1 MQTIFIHHRSTHHA
15 KNSGYSRL
23 IDYFPDPTSIYG
35 RNIMPYKIAKLI
47 SKVSSKQAG
56 LYDSTSVMKEYELLR
71 VLKSNKS
78 KASIVH
84 YLNGERDVRFNVKY
98 NRRKNLKYFASFH
111 KPPAILKTQITN
123 LSYLKSLNAA
133 VCVGENQV
141 DFIKECLHL
150 EHVKYIPHGVDTQF
164 FTPLASKT
172 TVKQSKNILFVGQ
185 HLRDFKTFN
194 TVIKVLIEKIKGV
207 QVDVILRKEY
217 ATEIRLH
224 DKIKIHHNIN
234 DIELRSFYQKADV
247 LFLPLLDA
255 TACNSI
261 LEALACGLPI
271 VTSDVGG
278 VSSYLRNTGNFLLS
292 DQDAYIETLVKI
304 LKNPEQ
310 LENISRLSRQKAL
323 EYDWMEIANR
333 VSEFHNLVM
342 NN

>member
-1 MQTIFIHHRSTHHA
+1 MHTIFVHHRSSHHA

-23 IDYFPDPTSIYG
+23 IDYFPEATSIFG
-35 RNIMPYKIAKLI
+35 KSTLPYKLAKLI
-47 SKVSSKQAG
+47 SKSSSKQAG
-56 LYDSTSVMKEYELLR
+56 LYDSASVMKEYELFK

-78 KASIVH
+78 KAKIVH

-98 NRRKNLKYFASFH
+98 NRQRKLKYCASFH

-123 LSYLKSLNAA
+123 LSYLKNLNAA

-141 DFIKECLHL
+141 DFLKEYLHL
-150 EHVKYIPHGVDTQF
+150 EQVKYIPHGVDTQF
-164 FTPLASKT
+164 FTPLVPET

-185 HLRDFKTFN
+185 HLRNFKTFN
-194 TVIKVLIEKIKGV
+194 AVVKVLIEKIKGL

-224 DKIKIHHNIN
+224 DQIKIHHNIN

-278 VSSYLRNTGNFLLS
+278 VSSYLGNTGNFLLK
-292 DQDAYIETLVKI
+292 DQEAYIETLVQI
-304 LKNPEQ
+304 
-310 LENISRLSRQKAL
+310 LENTEQRENIARQSRQKAL
-323 EYDWMEIANR
+323 NYDWLEIANQVR
-333 VSEFHNLVM
+333 EFHNLVI